1 MPTTTLALCPP
12 FSPQE
17 DPNYKKCMLY
27 RNPERRL
34 RAFTSACQ
42 SKRVCEHTG
51 APQPSYRLEHG
62 TMKIMAEFPAPKG
75 DEEVMAAEVMERKVE
90 ITPEKALEILRRV
103 SDDDCRVLGFD
114 PRYCRPDWMILTVLP
129 VPPPPVRPSVQ
140 MDASAR

>member
-1 MPTTTLALCPP
+1 MPAL
-12 FSPQE
+12 QE
-17 DPNYKKCMLY
+17 DPKYKMAMKV

-34 RAFTSACQ
+34 RAFTSICQ
-42 SKRVCEHTG
+42 VKRTCELTG
-51 APQPSYRLEHG
+51 AAQPTYRLEHG

-75 DEEVMAAEVMERKVE
+75 DDDDGGVEVPERKLE
-90 ITPEKALEILRRV
+90 ITPEKAMEILRRI

-114 PRYCRPDWMILTVLP
+114 PRNCRPDWMILTVLP